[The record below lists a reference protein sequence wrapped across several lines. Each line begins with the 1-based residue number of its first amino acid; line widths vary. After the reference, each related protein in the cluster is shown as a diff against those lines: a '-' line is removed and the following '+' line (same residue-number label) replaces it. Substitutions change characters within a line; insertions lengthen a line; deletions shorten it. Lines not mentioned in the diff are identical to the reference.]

1 MRGRALT
8 WCPPVQLFANV
19 SETHLDIEF
28 TMKTQCNPL
37 TPSPFYEY
45 WFVNTG
51 EIVFVKIVFAWTEDR
66 ALRGRNPSA
75 DPRLK
80 AMGRVS

>member
-1 MRGRALT
+1 LYSRSKNQSKPSA
-8 WCPPVQLFANV
+8 
-19 SETHLDIEF
+19 
-28 TMKTQCNPL
+28 NPL
-37 TPSPFYEY
+37 TPNPIYEY

-51 EIVFVKIVFAWTEDR
+51 EIVFVKIVFAWMEDR